1 MALGTRQAS
10 AEGEDARMITATAIL
25 AGIYVIVVLLTD

>member
-1 MALGTRQAS
+1 MALVAGQVAAQRQ
-10 AEGEDARMITATAIL
+10 DARMITATAIL